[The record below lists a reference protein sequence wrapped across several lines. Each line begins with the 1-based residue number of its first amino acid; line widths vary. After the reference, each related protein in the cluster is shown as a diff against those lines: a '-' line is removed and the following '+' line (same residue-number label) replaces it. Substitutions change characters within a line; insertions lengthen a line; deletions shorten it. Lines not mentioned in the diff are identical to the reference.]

1 MVSTGLVS
9 DCPLQDFVPSSCNPE
24 PTDNDG
30 LWTSW
35 LVAAEAFRYKV
46 TQNESA
52 RLNAMAFYEGMK
64 FLVDVTGISGLP
76 ARSVMKYNDT
86 GKHDIPLASIN
97 ITSATEGSG
106 MFPRSIGEEIG
117 SGDLDEESGSTWH
130 PSTSFPDWQWKGDTS
145 SDEVSDV
152 IHLWYYVYV

>member
-1 MVSTGLVS
+1 MVG
-9 DCPLQDFVPSSCNPE
+9 
-24 PTDNDG
+24 
-30 LWTSW
+30 
-35 LVAAEAFRYKV
+35 AEAFRYIV

-52 RLNAMAFYEGMK
+52 RLNAMKLYRGMK

-86 GKHDIPLASIN
+86 VKNDIPLTSIN
-97 ITSATEGSG
+97 ITRATEGSG
-106 MFPRSIGEEIG
+106 MFSNSIGEEIEG

-152 IHLWYYVYV
+152 IHLCYYVYISTCIYIYI